1 MRKFWIL
8 SRVLLAAA
16 LTAGLSSCA
25 AKQPAKVAPGA
36 VENMAYE
43 DIPTLNND
51 QAVVYKDVTPDFVL
65 TYAENQTE
73 DYPTTQAG
81 YRFAQLVNLRSRGK
95 IQVRLHAD
103 AVLGDEAST
112 VKQLRI
118 GGIDLVRVSMST
130 VVGYH
135 PESTVLMLPYIYRD
149 SEHMWNVL
157 DGEIGREVADGFTG
171 MGFTPLAYFDA
182 GVRNFYFRAPVHSA
196 EELQGLQI
204 RVQPSGLMQDMVKSL
219 GASPV
224 VVAYENVYA
233 ALDKGT
239 VDGAENNW
247 SSYVAMRHYETAPYF
262 VEDEH
267 VRVPEML
274 LLSDVARGKLGEDH
288 MKVIAQSAADAG
300 HYERYLWKIYEEKSR
315 QRALNQGVTVISLS
329 EEEKGKFRDAVS
341 PLYEKYCG
349 DYMDLVNQIEQTP

>member
-8 SRVLLAAA
+8 RRVLLAAA

-130 VVGYH
+130 VVYFSFGAALLTTRRSLMAVFPAATFLRIMSLSY
-135 PESTVLMLPYIYRD
+135 STIVKYGVWPKWPLR
-149 SEHMWNVL
+149 V
-157 DGEIGREVADGFTG
+157 EVS
-171 MGFTPLAYFDA
+171 P
-182 GVRNFYFRAPVHSA
+182 SA
-196 EELQGLQI
+196 
-204 RVQPSGLMQDMVKSL
+204 VSL
-219 GASPV
+219 GMASFI
-224 VVAYENVYA
+224 
-233 ALDKGT
+233 T
-239 VDGAENNW
+239 
-247 SSYVAMRHYETAPYF
+247 SSY
-262 VEDEH
+262 
-267 VRVPEML
+267 
-274 LLSDVARGKLGEDH
+274 SSKLCTELD
-288 MKVIAQSAADAG
+288 
-300 HYERYLWKIYEEKSR
+300 SR
-315 QRALNQGVTVISLS
+315 LDR
-329 EEEKGKFRDAVS
+329 
-341 PLYEKYCG
+341 
-349 DYMDLVNQIEQTP
+349 